1 MKYIK
6 LYEEYVLKQLED
18 QYDIILDLWEGKEHL
33 ELSKIEVPKEARG
46 SGVGSNVMQTICDYA
61 DEVGKKIY
69 LTPSKDFGATS
80 IARLESF
87 YKDFGFVK
95 KPKDDFSVRHV
106 MVRFPETNE
115 AKKSKPKSF
124 VQKVK
129 DMGKKV
135 KKLTSKGR
143 DEVDKLKDLQ
153 DKQKEGGA
161 EPSDKLTAALIKTN
175 TQIARVDI
183 EKTSLK
189 KQQLELKKKIKTTK
203 DSEKAKKQVA
213 DKSKEM
219 KKESFLF
226 EKRPE
231 WKDSDAPDAN
241 GRFRDLNPEDLATWL
256 IKTRDK
262 DLTKITGSL
271 NQQIVFNRNE
281 DPEYADKM
289 ERTRKEVYKQL
300 GREDLLEKLID
311 SDGYINCTGCDWKWA
326 IVDGGED
333 PFKCHKCGCDNTP
346 DIKVNEAEETY
357 NDYPA
362 AASKNAKQ
370 AIDWKEEHGR
380 DEVTGGT
387 AVGWARAHQLAKGE
401 KLSRDVVSRM
411 AQFNRHRK
419 NSKVAAE
426 FKDEPWKDKGYIA
439 WLIWGGD
446 EGVDWAIEKM
456 AEIEKSEVKE
466 QFRYV
471 KTFESFINESNAE
484 AQLDATVEHV
494 YKVLDGK
501 VSKAE
506 ILETIRPM
514 VDEGFLSFISG
525 LFKNPFIKRKI
536 GKLADELFAVRV
548 EIGKLELEGDPVE
561 RYKQEL
567 DSAKDGEY
575 STSSSYSE
583 DDDRGDDIHAK
594 KIEILQRKEEDVVD
608 AMDNLAG
615 DNNTLLEY
623 LKKVKLEVRMKET
636 EMLMKVADS
645 EVRRIM
651 GQIKQKDQRS
661 VRELDRN
668 IKDMIDAEE

>member
-1 MKYIK
+1 MKHIK
-6 LYEEYVLKQLED
+6 LYEEYVLKNLED
-18 QYDIILDLWEGKEHL
+18 QYDIKLDLWEGKEHL
-33 ELSKIEVPKEARG
+33 ELSRIEVPKEARG

-95 KPKDDFSVRHV
+95 KPKDDFSSKNT

-124 VQKVK
+124 IQKVK
-129 DMGKKV
+129 DMGKKI
-135 KKLTSKGR
+135 KKLTDKGK
-143 DEVDKLKDLQ
+143 DEVEKLKDLQ
-153 DKQKEGGA
+153 NKQKEGGA

-183 EKTSLK
+183 QKTGLK
-189 KQQLELKKKIKTTK
+189 KQQLELKKKIKNTK
-203 DSEKAKKQVA
+203 DSEKAKKKVA

-241 GRFRDLNPEDLATWL
+241 GRFRDLNPEDLAAWL

-300 GREDLLEKLID
+300 GREDLLKE
-311 SDGYINCTGCDWKWA
+311 SSET
-326 IVDGGED
+326 
-333 PFKCHKCGCDNTP
+333 
-346 DIKVNEAEETY
+346 EAQY
-357 NDYPA
+357 DDYPA

-370 AIDWKEEHGR
+370 AIEWKEKYGR

-387 AVGWARAHQLAKGE
+387 EVGWARAHQLAKGE

-466 QFRYV
+466 NLRYI
-471 KTFESFINESNAE
+471 KTFEAFLNETKAE
-484 AQLDATVEHV
+484 GELDATVEHV

-514 VDEGFLSFISG
+514 IDEGFLDFVKG
-525 LFKNPFIKRKI
+525 LFKNPFVKRKI

-548 EIGKLELEGDPVE
+548 EIGKLELEGNPVE

-567 DSAKDGEY
+567 DMAKDGEY
-575 STSSSYSE
+575 STYNSYSN
-583 DDDRGDDIHAK
+583 DDDDGSDLHDK
-594 KIEILQRKEEDVVD
+594 KIEILQAKEEAIVD
-608 AMDNLAG
+608 AMDDLAG
-615 DNNTLLEY
+615 DNETLLEY

-651 GQIKQKDQRS
+651 GQIKQRDQRS

-668 IKDMIDAEE
+668 IKDMMDAEE

>member
-1 MKYIK
+1 MKHIK

-18 QYDIILDLWEGKEHL
+18 QYDITLDLWEGKEHL

-46 SGVGSNVMQTICDYA
+46 SGVGSNVMQMICDYA

-95 KPKDDFSVRHV
+95 KPKDDFSVRHT

-124 VQKVK
+124 IQKVK
-129 DMGKKV
+129 DMGKKI
-135 KKLTSKGR
+135 KKLTDKGR
-143 DEVDKLKDLQ
+143 DGIDKLKDLQ
-153 DKQKEGGA
+153 NKQKEGGA

-183 EKTSLK
+183 QKTGLK

-241 GRFRDLNPEDLATWL
+241 GRFRDLNPEDLAAWL

-300 GREDLLEKLID
+300 GREDLLKE
-311 SDGYINCTGCDWKWA
+311 SSET
-326 IVDGGED
+326 
-333 PFKCHKCGCDNTP
+333 
-346 DIKVNEAEETY
+346 EALY
-357 NDYPA
+357 DDYPA

-387 AVGWARAHQLAKGE
+387 EVGWARAHQLAKGE

-466 QFRYV
+466 NLRYI
-471 KTFESFINESNAE
+471 KTFENFINESKAE

-494 YKVLDGK
+494 YKVLGGK

-514 VDEGFLSFISG
+514 IDEGFLDFISG
-525 LFKNPFIKRKI
+525 LFKNPWIKRKI

-561 RYKQEL
+561 KYKEEL
-567 DSAKDGEY
+567 EMAKDGEY
-575 STSSSYSE
+575 STSSSYSSN
-583 DDDRGDDIHAK
+583 DDRGDEIHTK
-594 KIEILQRKEEDVVD
+594 KIEILQAKEEAIVD
-608 AMDNLAG
+608 AMDELAG
-615 DNNTLLEY
+615 DNDTLLEY
-623 LKKVKLEVRMKET
+623 LKKVKLEVRMKQTET
-636 EMLMKVADS
+636 LMKIADS

-651 GQIKQKDQRS
+651 GQIKQRDQRS

-668 IKDMIDAEE
+668 IKDMIDTE

>member
-1 MKYIK
+1 MKHIK
-6 LYEEYVLKQLED
+6 LYEEYVLKNLED
-18 QYDIILDLWEGKEHL
+18 QYDIKLDLWEGKEHL
-33 ELSKIEVPKEARG
+33 ELSRIEVPKEARG

-95 KPKDDFSVRHV
+95 KPKDDFSSKNT

-124 VQKVK
+124 IQKVK
-129 DMGKKV
+129 DMGKKI
-135 KKLTSKGR
+135 KKLTDKGK
-143 DEVDKLKDLQ
+143 DEVEKLKDLQ
-153 DKQKEGGA
+153 NKQKEGGA

-183 EKTSLK
+183 QKTGLK
-189 KQQLELKKKIKTTK
+189 KQQLELKKKIKNTK

-213 DKSKEM
+213 NKSKEM

-241 GRFRDLNPEDLATWL
+241 GRFRDLNPEDLAAWL

-300 GREDLLEKLID
+300 GREDLLKE
-311 SDGYINCTGCDWKWA
+311 SSET
-326 IVDGGED
+326 
-333 PFKCHKCGCDNTP
+333 
-346 DIKVNEAEETY
+346 EAQY
-357 NDYPA
+357 DDYPA

-370 AIDWKEEHGR
+370 AIEWKEKYGR

-387 AVGWARAHQLAKGE
+387 EVGWARAHQLAKGE

-466 QFRYV
+466 NLRYI
-471 KTFESFINESNAE
+471 KTFEAFLNETKAE
-484 AQLDATVEHV
+484 GELDATVEHV

-514 VDEGFLSFISG
+514 IDEGFLDFVKG
-525 LFKNPFIKRKI
+525 LFKNPFVKRKI

-548 EIGKLELEGDPVE
+548 EIGKLELEGNPVE

-567 DSAKDGEY
+567 DMAKDGEY
-575 STSSSYSE
+575 STYNSYSN
-583 DDDRGDDIHAK
+583 DDDDGSDLHDK
-594 KIEILQRKEEDVVD
+594 KIEILQAKEEAIVD
-608 AMDNLAG
+608 AMDDLAG
-615 DNNTLLEY
+615 DNETLLEY

-651 GQIKQKDQRS
+651 GQIKQRDQRS

-668 IKDMIDAEE
+668 IKDMMDAEE

>member
-1 MKYIK
+1 MKHIR
-6 LYEEYVLKQLED
+6 LYEEYVLKNLED
-18 QYDIILDLWEGKEHL
+18 QYDIKLDLWEGKEHL
-33 ELSKIEVPKEARG
+33 ELSRIEVPKEARG

-95 KPKDDFSVRHV
+95 KPKDDFSSKNT

-124 VQKVK
+124 IQKVK
-129 DMGKKV
+129 DMGKKI
-135 KKLTSKGR
+135 KKLTDKGK
-143 DEVDKLKDLQ
+143 DEVEKLKDLQ
-153 DKQKEGGA
+153 NKQKEGGA

-183 EKTSLK
+183 QKTGLK
-189 KQQLELKKKIKTTK
+189 KQQLELKKKIKNTK

-213 DKSKEM
+213 NKSKEM

-241 GRFRDLNPEDLATWL
+241 GRFRDLNPEDLAAWL

-300 GREDLLEKLID
+300 GREDLLKE
-311 SDGYINCTGCDWKWA
+311 SSET
-326 IVDGGED
+326 
-333 PFKCHKCGCDNTP
+333 
-346 DIKVNEAEETY
+346 EAQY
-357 NDYPA
+357 DDYPA

-370 AIDWKEEHGR
+370 AIEWKEKYGR

-387 AVGWARAHQLAKGE
+387 EVGWARAHQLAKGE

-466 QFRYV
+466 NLRYI
-471 KTFESFINESNAE
+471 KTFEAFLNETKAE
-484 AQLDATVEHV
+484 GELDATVEHV

-514 VDEGFLSFISG
+514 IDEGFLDFVKG
-525 LFKNPFIKRKI
+525 LFKNPFVKRKI

-548 EIGKLELEGDPVE
+548 EIGKLELEGNPVE

-567 DSAKDGEY
+567 DMAKDGEY
-575 STSSSYSE
+575 STYNSYSN
-583 DDDRGDDIHAK
+583 DDDDGSDLHDK
-594 KIEILQRKEEDVVD
+594 KIEILQAKEEAIVD
-608 AMDNLAG
+608 AMDDLAG
-615 DNNTLLEY
+615 DNETLLEY

-651 GQIKQKDQRS
+651 GQIKQRDQRS

-668 IKDMIDAEE
+668 IKDMMDAEE

>member
-1 MKYIK
+1 MKHIK
-6 LYEEYVLKQLED
+6 LYEEYVLKNLED
-18 QYDIILDLWEGKEHL
+18 QYDIKLDLWEGKEHL
-33 ELSKIEVPKEARG
+33 ELSRIEVPKEARG

-95 KPKDDFSVRHV
+95 KPKDDFSSKNT

-124 VQKVK
+124 IQKVK
-129 DMGKKV
+129 DMGKKI
-135 KKLTSKGR
+135 KKLTDKGK
-143 DEVDKLKDLQ
+143 DEVEKLKDLQ
-153 DKQKEGGA
+153 NKQKEGGA

-183 EKTSLK
+183 QKTGLK
-189 KQQLELKKKIKTTK
+189 KQQLELKKKIKNTK

-213 DKSKEM
+213 NKSKEM

-241 GRFRDLNPEDLATWL
+241 GRFRDLNPEDLAAWL

-300 GREDLLEKLID
+300 GREDLLKE
-311 SDGYINCTGCDWKWA
+311 SSET
-326 IVDGGED
+326 
-333 PFKCHKCGCDNTP
+333 
-346 DIKVNEAEETY
+346 EAQY
-357 NDYPA
+357 DDYPA

-370 AIDWKEEHGR
+370 AIEWKEKYGR
-380 DEVTGGT
+380 EEVAGGT
-387 AVGWARAHQLAKGE
+387 EVGWARAHQLAKGE

-466 QFRYV
+466 NLRYI
-471 KTFESFINESNAE
+471 KTFEAFLNETKAE
-484 AQLDATVEHV
+484 GELDATVEHV

-514 VDEGFLSFISG
+514 IDEGFLDFVKG
-525 LFKNPFIKRKI
+525 LFKNPFVKRKI

-548 EIGKLELEGDPVE
+548 EIGKLELEGNPVE

-567 DSAKDGEY
+567 DMAKDGEY
-575 STSSSYSE
+575 STYNSYSN
-583 DDDRGDDIHAK
+583 DDDDGSDLHDK
-594 KIEILQRKEEDVVD
+594 KIEILQAKEEAIVD
-608 AMDNLAG
+608 AMDDLAG
-615 DNNTLLEY
+615 DNETLLEY

-651 GQIKQKDQRS
+651 GQIKQRDQRS

-668 IKDMIDAEE
+668 IKDMMDAEE